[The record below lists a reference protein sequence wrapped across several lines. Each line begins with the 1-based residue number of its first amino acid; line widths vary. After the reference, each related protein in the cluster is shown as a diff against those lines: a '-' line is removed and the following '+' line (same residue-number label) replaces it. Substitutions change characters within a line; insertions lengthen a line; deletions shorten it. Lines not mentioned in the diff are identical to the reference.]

1 MQAATEDRIAEIVR
15 LRRKR
20 AELFGEELFS
30 DPAWDI
36 LLALYAASLAGSI
49 TTFDQLSTVAP
60 PSTLA
65 RWLAVLQERG
75 LVLCELA
82 ATICP
87 DLVIAL
93 SDDGAAGMARLF
105 QDSRLR
111 RGNA

>member
-15 LRRKR
+15 LRCKR
-20 AELFGEELFS
+20 AEVFGDELFS

-36 LLALYAASLAGSI
+36 LLALYAASLAGS
-49 TTFDQLSTVAP
+49 TMTFDQLSIVTP

-75 LVLCELA
+75 LLSCELA

-93 SDDGAAGMARLF
+93 SDDGVAGMATLF
-105 QDSRLR
+105 QDSHL
-111 RGNA
+111 ACVIA